1 LQKLNNATKET
12 TMCIAGYLSDFS
24 LAEICHLI
32 ETGKQTGLLTLRA
45 CNPTQASSAAVRY
58 IWVYQGRL
66 VAVAHQL
73 DQQGLISLIAQ
84 RQWIN
89 QPRFAQLVQTCPT
102 HQPLGSYLKN
112 KGALQAQQL
121 KWLFQVQVLQSM
133 GTLFQLKDAQFE
145 FNSTVKIPT
154 REMTGL
160 SIPATEATLIG
171 LREAQRVLTAK
182 SHLQGRESL
191 KNSDVLAAQ
200 LPHPNHGLVSTI
212 AHHPHHR
219 LNALEWQVWEYTNGT
234 VSLKAIARQLKLPI
248 KQVQQIA
255 FRLIAVGLVKEVPLW
270 VDAPSQSV
278 SDILPAQLL
287 QEAERRNVPHLFL
300 DNFGEFLGNT

>member
-1 LQKLNNATKET
+1 LQKLNNATPET

-24 LAEICHLI
+24 LAQICHLI

-45 CNPTQASSAAVRY
+45 CVPIQPSSAAVRY

-66 VAVAHQL
+66 VAVAHKL
-73 DQQGLISLIAQ
+73 DQQGLVSLIAQ
-84 RQWIN
+84 CQWIN
-89 QPRFAQLVQTCPT
+89 QPRFAQLIQSCPT

-121 KWLFQVQVLQSM
+121 KWLFQVQVLHSM
-133 GTLFQLKDAQFE
+133 RSLFQLKDAQFE
-145 FNSTVKIPT
+145 FNSMVKIPT

-171 LREAQRVLTAK
+171 LREAQRVLTAN
-182 SHLQGRESL
+182 SHLQGSKSL
-191 KNSDVLAAQ
+191 KNLDVLAAQ
-200 LPHPNHGLVSTI
+200 LPHPHHGLVSTI
-212 AHHPHHR
+212 AHPPHQR

-255 FRLIAVGLVKEVPLW
+255 FRLIAVGLVKEVPLL

-278 SDILPAQLL
+278 SDILPAQLR

-300 DNFGEFLGNT
+300 DNFGEFLGNI

>member
-1 LQKLNNATKET
+1 
-12 TMCIAGYLSDFS
+12 MCIAGYLSDFS
-24 LAEICHLI
+24 LAQICHLI

-45 CNPTQASSAAVRY
+45 CLPTQASSAAMQH
-58 IWVYQGRL
+58 IWVYQGNL

-73 DQQGLISLIAQ
+73 DQQGLVSLITQ

-89 QPRFAQLVQTCPT
+89 PSRFVQLVQTCPI
-102 HQPLGSYLKN
+102 HQPLGSYLKD
-112 KGALQAQQL
+112 KGALQAKQL
-121 KWLFQVQVLQSM
+121 KWLFKVQVLHSM
-133 GTLFQLKDAQFE
+133 RTLFQLQEAQFE

-160 SIPATEATLIG
+160 RISATEATLIG
-171 LREAQRVLTAK
+171 LREAQRVLTKK
-182 SHLQGRESL
+182 SPLQDRESQQ
-191 KNSDVLAAQ
+191 NSNLLVAQ
-200 LPHPNHGLVSTI
+200 LPHPNQGLVSAMT
-212 AHHPHHR
+212 HHPHHR

-234 VSLKAIARQLKLPI
+234 VSLKAIARDLKLPI

-270 VDAPSQSV
+270 VNSPSPSMMDRLPSQ
-278 SDILPAQLL
+278 LR

-300 DNFGEFLGNT
+300 DNFGEFLGNS

>member
-1 LQKLNNATKET
+1 
-12 TMCIAGYLSDFS
+12 MCIAGYLSDFS
-24 LAEICHLI
+24 LAQICHLI

-45 CNPTQASSAAVRY
+45 CLPTQASSAAVRY

-73 DQQGLISLIAQ
+73 DQQGLVSLIAQ

-89 QPRFAQLVQTCPT
+89 QAIFAQLVQTCPT
-102 HQPLGSYLKN
+102 HQPLGSYLKH
-112 KGALQAQQL
+112 KGALQAKQL

-133 GTLFQLKDAQFE
+133 RTLFQLQDAQFE
-145 FNSTVKIPT
+145 FNSTVKLPT

-160 SIPATEATLIG
+160 SIPAMEATLIG

-182 SHLQGRESL
+182 LPLQDRASL
-191 KNSDVLAAQ
+191 TNSDVLAAQ
-200 LPHPNHGLVSTI
+200 LPHPNQGLISTI
-212 AHHPHHR
+212 THHPHHR

-234 VSLKAIARQLKLPI
+234 VSLKAIARDLKLPI

-255 FRLIAVGLVKEVPLW
+255 FRLVAVGLVKEVPLW
-270 VDAPSQSV
+270 VNSPSPS
-278 SDILPAQLL
+278 SMDRLPTQLR

-300 DNFGEFLGNT
+300 DNFGEFLGNI

>member
-1 LQKLNNATKET
+1 
-12 TMCIAGYLSDFS
+12 MCIAGSLSDFS

-32 ETGKQTGLLTLRA
+32 ETGKQTGLLTLHA
-45 CNPTQASSAAVRY
+45 CLPTQASSAAVHY
-58 IWVYQGRL
+58 IWVYQGNL

-73 DQQGLISLIAQ
+73 DQQGLVSLITQ

-89 QPRFAQLVQTCPT
+89 QPKFTQLIQTCPT
-102 HQPLGSYLKN
+102 HQPLGSYLKY
-112 KGALQAQQL
+112 KGALQAKQL

-133 GTLFQLKDAQFE
+133 RTLFQLQDAQFE
-145 FNSTVKIPT
+145 FNSTVKLPT

-182 SHLQGRESL
+182 SHLQGKESL
-191 KNSDVLAAQ
+191 PNSDVLATQ
-200 LPHPNHGLVSTI
+200 LPHPNQGLISTI
-212 AHHPHHR
+212 THHPHHR

-234 VSLKAIARQLKLPI
+234 VSLKAIARDLKVPI

-255 FRLIAVGLVKEVPLW
+255 FRLIAVGLVKAVPLW
-270 VDAPSQSV
+270 VDASSQSV
-278 SDILPAQLL
+278 IDKLPSQLRE
-287 QEAERRNVPHLFL
+287 EAERRNVPHLFL
-300 DNFGEFLGNT
+300 DNFGEFLGNI